1 MKILTS
7 IHDLKNK
14 TKQQQKPLSNIRI
27 EGKFLNIAKVEL
39 RIIKSCV
46 PSTFHFSIALE
57 I

>member
-39 RIIKSCV
+39 RIIKRCV